1 MEAVIYS
8 NGNQECER
16 AKTLLEK
23 LNFQISVYKLNQHF
37 SQRGFVAEFGE
48 EAEYPQVNVGFR
60 HIGGIK
66 KILTLLQGQ
75 YTVRPT
81 ILLACLSPILIIWI
95 VMKLALW
102 LYATEEEREYVAA
115 ESKKPH
121 GPYVADA
128 YADVDEEEEEYG
140 DRTDYR

>member
-37 SQRGFVAEFGE
+37 SQRGFDAEFGE

-60 HIGGIK
+60 HIGGLK
-66 KILTLLQGQ
+66 DTLHYFQQ
-75 YTVRPT
+75 NN
-81 ILLACLSPILIIWI
+81 LL
-95 VMKLALW
+95 
-102 LYATEEEREYVAA
+102 
-115 ESKKPH
+115 
-121 GPYVADA
+121 
-128 YADVDEEEEEYG
+128 
-140 DRTDYR
+140 